1 MVKAE
6 LRNATPGSTAELRAQ
21 ARASFVRLGD
31 RRDVLAA
38 FFHRGGLSLTG
49 LP

>member
-1 MVKAE
+1 VKAE
-6 LRNATPGSTAELRAQ
+6 LRNATPGSAAELRAQ

-31 RRDVLAA
+31 RHDVFAA
-38 FFHRGGLSLTG
+38 FFRRAGLSLTG